1 EGGEAPHGQRSAT
14 ESDEHGRLAAD
25 IIGEPAKEG
34 ARDPVQNVVNDTGHH
49 ERCAGDSEEHNLD
62 LVEPE
67 IACDGPELRGGHEAA
82 ASPRRS
88 ANHFSALPTQVPYT
102 HPAPMPDMIAATYS
116 RGSEFATLF
125 RLQPM
130 AAIMPPT
137 MTTIFG
143 PNLSTNQPSIGISHV
158 SVSTKT

>member
-1 EGGEAPHGQRSAT
+1 
-14 ESDEHGRLAAD
+14 
-25 IIGEPAKEG
+25 
-34 ARDPVQNVVNDTGHH
+34 
-49 ERCAGDSEEHNLD
+49 
-62 LVEPE
+62 
-67 IACDGPELRGGHEAA
+67 
-82 ASPRRS
+82 
-88 ANHFSALPTQVPYT
+88 
-102 HPAPMPDMIAATYS
+102 MPDMIAATYS

-158 SVSTKT
+158 SVSTKTLNATWMAARAQLFASFIGLTK